1 MKIESKKTF
10 LDFDK
15 SSKEFYDILG
25 KKFAGIG
32 KAPANVDLF
41 VFAMAYGFLNGN
53 KVDVTQKSGT
63 GVRIEYIKP
72 EHELLMSVIQ
82 YAETGS
88 TESLLNKEQRFE
100 IAEKY
105 AEGGIRLLKNAADQP
120 GDFLQDI
127 AGQMATLYQGIET
140 VQSING

>member
-15 SSKEFYDILG
+15 NSKELYDQLG

-41 VFAMAYGFLNGN
+41 VFAMAYGFFNGN
-53 KVDVTQKSGT
+53 KVDVAQKSGT

-82 YAETGS
+82 FAETGS
-88 TESLLNKEQRFE
+88 TDSLLDQEQRFE

-127 AGQMATLYQGIET
+127 AGQMATLFKSIESE
-140 VQSING
+140 SI

>member
-15 SSKEFYDILG
+15 SSKEFYDLLG

-41 VFAMAYGFLNGN
+41 VFAMAYGFLNAN
-53 KVDVTQKSGT
+53 KVEVTQKSGT

-82 YAETGS
+82 FSETGS
-88 TESLLNKEQRFE
+88 TESLLDQEQRFE

-105 AEGGIRLLKNAADQP
+105 AEGGIRLLKHAADQP

-127 AGQMATLYQGIET
+127 SGEMAVLFK
-140 VQSING
+140 SIDPKE

>member
-15 SSKEFYDILG
+15 NSKEFYELLG

-41 VFAMAYGFLNGN
+41 VFAMSYGFLNGN
-53 KVDVTQKSGT
+53 KMDVTQKSGT

-72 EHELLMSVIQ
+72 EHELLMSAIQ
-82 YAETGS
+82 FAETGS
-88 TESLLNKEQRFE
+88 AESLLDQEQRFE

-105 AEGGIRLLKNAADQP
+105 AEGGIRLLKDAAEQP

-127 AGQMATLYQGIET
+127 SGQMAVLVKTLE
-140 VQSING
+140 SEE

>member
-1 MKIESKKTF
+1 VKIESKKTF

-15 SSKEFYDILG
+15 NSKEFYNVLG

-41 VFAMAYGFLNGN
+41 IFAMAHGFLNGN
-53 KVDVTQKSGT
+53 KVDVSQKSGT
-63 GVRIEYIKP
+63 GVRVEYIKP
-72 EHELLMSVIQ
+72 EHELLMFVIQ
-82 YAETGS
+82 FAETGS
-88 TESLLNKEQRFE
+88 TESLLNQEQRFE

-127 AGQMATLYQGIET
+127 AGQMVTLYKSIET
-140 VQSING
+140 AT

>member
-1 MKIESKKTF
+1 VKIESKKTF

-15 SSKEFYDILG
+15 SSKEFYDFLG

-41 VFAMAYGFLNGN
+41 IFAMAYGFLNGN
-53 KVDVTQKSGT
+53 KVDITQKSGT

-72 EHELLMSVIQ
+72 EHELLMSAIQ
-82 YAETGS
+82 FAETGS
-88 TESLLNKEQRFE
+88 TDSLLNQEQRFE

-105 AEGGIRLLKNAADQP
+105 AEGGIRLLKHAADEP

-127 AGQMATLYQGIET
+127 SGQMAMLFKSFE
-140 VQSING
+140 SEK

>member
-1 MKIESKKTF
+1 MKIDSKKTF

-15 SSKEFYDILG
+15 SSKEFYDLLG
-25 KKFAGIG
+25 KKFVGIG

-82 YAETGS
+82 FAETGS
-88 TESLLNKEQRFE
+88 TESLLDQEHRFE

-105 AEGGIRLLKNAADQP
+105 AEGGIRLLKNLADQP

-127 AGQMATLYQGIET
+127 SAQMAVIFKSLE
-140 VQSING
+140 SAE

>member
-1 MKIESKKTF
+1 MKVDSRKTF

-15 SSKEFYDILG
+15 NSKDTYDLVA

-32 KAPANVDLF
+32 KSPTNLDLF

-63 GVRIEYIKP
+63 GVRVEYIKP
-72 EHELLMSVIQ
+72 EHEILMSAIQ
-82 YAETGS
+82 FAETGS
-88 TESLLNKEQRFE
+88 AESLLNQEQRFE
-100 IAEKY
+100 IAERY
-105 AEGGIRLLKNAADQP
+105 AEGGIRLLKAAADQP

-127 AGQMATLYQGIET
+127 SGQMA
-140 VQSING
+140 SILSSFESEK

>member
-1 MKIESKKTF
+1 MRIDSKKTF

-15 SSKEFYDILG
+15 NSKEFYNILG
-25 KKFAGIG
+25 KKFAGKG

-53 KVDVTQKSGT
+53 KVDVSQKSGT
-63 GVRIEYIKP
+63 GVRVEYIKP
-72 EHELLMSVIQ
+72 EHELLMFVIQ
-82 YAETGS
+82 FAETKS
-88 TESLLNKEQRFE
+88 TESLLNQEQRFE

-127 AGQMATLYQGIET
+127 AGQMVTLYKSIET
-140 VQSING
+140 AT

>member
-72 EHELLMSVIQ
+72 EHE
-82 YAETGS
+82 
-88 TESLLNKEQRFE
+88 QRFE

-127 AGQMATLYQGIET
+127 AGQMATLYQNIET
-140 VQSING
+140 VQ